1 MPSVPPTPRRSPHFP
16 LDRRSFLVAGGLSY
30 LGTNLAAPVLAA
42 PRLAGNRTAK
52 SAILI
57 FLSGGASHIDTW
69 DMKPRAPAEY
79 RGTFQ
84 PIQTNSPGIELCE
97 HLPLTAQQAHRLA
110 IVRSV
115 GDHGRGTG
123 DHHAGYYYN
132 LTGHA
137 PDQTFHRLLNAR
149 TPYPDDWP
157 SVASVVSSKRPPH
170 PSLPSAITLPQKEGA
185 PEYTRPGQF
194 AARLGIE
201 YDPLFV
207 DGSREAPL
215 QFATPALA
223 LQGDLS
229 PQRMLHRRTL
239 LEQVD
244 LAQRRA
250 ETRGELGNYS
260 KHQSKAFSL
269 LTSPST
275 KSAFDLAAE
284 PEALRERYS
293 TGIMG
298 MSLLLARRLVEAGV
312 PFITVFYK
320 ANKELDSLCK
330 SGGGWDTHGNNFNCL
345 SDRLLPEFDRPYS
358 TLLEDLA
365 ERGLLDETL
374 VIVTSEMGRKPK
386 IGDPRSGGPNGAGRD
401 HWTACQSVLLAGGGI
416 RGGQAYGSSDR
427 YAEFPA
433 DRPCSPAEIAHTIY
447 HSLGIEDLTA
457 YDRQNR
463 PFSLVESSGPLLEL
477 F

>member
-1 MPSVPPTPRRSPHFP
+1 MLFRS
-16 LDRRSFLVAGGLSY
+16 
-30 LGTNLAAPVLAA
+30 
-42 PRLAGNRTAK
+42 
-52 SAILI
+52 
-57 FLSGGASHIDTW
+57 
-69 DMKPRAPAEY
+69 
-79 RGTFQ
+79 
-84 PIQTNSPGIELCE
+84 IQTNSPGIELCE
-97 HLPLTAQQAHRLA
+97 HLPLTAQQSHRLA

-157 SVASVVSSKRPPH
+157 SIASVVSSKRPPH

-229 PQRMLHRRTL
+229 PERMLNRRTL

-250 ETRGELGNYS
+250 ETRGDLGNYS

-275 KSAFDLAAE
+275 KSAFDLSAE

-298 MSLLLARRLVEAGV
+298 MSLLLARRLVEDGV
-312 PFITVFYK
+312 RFVSIY
-320 ANKELDSLCK
+320 
-330 SGGGWDTHGNNFNCL
+330 
-345 SDRLLPEFDRPYS
+345 Y
-358 TLLEDLA
+358 
-365 ERGLLDETL
+365 
-374 VIVTSEMGRKPK
+374 TSNEIGR
-386 IGDPRSGGPNGAGRD
+386 
-401 HWTACQSVLLAGGGI
+401 
-416 RGGQAYGSSDR
+416 
-427 YAEFPA
+427 
-433 DRPCSPAEIAHTIY
+433 AH
-447 HSLGIEDLTA
+447 
-457 YDRQNR
+457 
-463 PFSLVESSGPLLEL
+463 V
-477 F
+477 